1 MRRAPRPISKRG
13 CAVESPPIG
22 RGRRGSAMSDDEV
35 LDRGDEVPDDEELG
49 GGEPGG
55 GPSTLGFVAGLVLGA
70 LVGAGVALLV
80 APDRGSV
87 TRKRLKRFV
96 RRVRSDTKDRLD

>member
-1 MRRAPRPISKRG
+1 
-13 CAVESPPIG
+13 
-22 RGRRGSAMSDDEV
+22 MSDDEV
-35 LDRGDEVPDDEELG
+35 LDGGDEVPDDEELG

-55 GPSTLGFVAGLVLGA
+55 GPGTLGFVAGLVLGA

-96 RRVRSDTKDRLD
+96 RRVRSDTKDRLDDWRDDVKSELARRRRQIREQIER